1 MPPLTMETTGEAVTT
16 GKISGGEE
24 ARGKL
29 PIVGP
34 SAGAL
39 SGGSAPAAARR
50 PTWKGVLVHAR
61 CFGKHHRDRRAGCRR
76 GLGRPVPAEIPQIR
90 RRVRRKL
97 RKLPRLP
104 LRGPAGGLKA
114 PLGLP
119 RPDPGP
125 KAGPR
130 PLRRGWGPV
139 LPKGAALCDNIT
151 EAGGGACYDK
161 AIQIK
166 ARRAN

>member
-1 MPPLTMETTGEAVTT
+1 MPPLTMERPGEAVTT

-24 ARGKL
+24 ARGKM

-50 PTWKGVLVHAR
+50 PIWKGVLDHAR
-61 CFGKHHRDRRAGCRR
+61 CLGKHHRDRRAGCRR
-76 GLGRPVPAEIPQIR
+76 GLGRPVPAEIPQVR

-97 RKLPRLP
+97 RQLPRLP

-119 RPDPGP
+119 QPDSGP
-125 KAGPR
+125 KQGPS
-130 PLRRGWGPV
+130 LV
-139 LPKGAALCDNIT
+139 S
-151 EAGGGACYDK
+151 EAGALFCP
-161 AIQIK
+161 K
-166 ARRAN
+166 ARRCVTTSRKRAAGPAMIRPSK